1 MRVAIWLGILVCA
14 VAAQAQE
21 LPVRQ
26 VILYKHGVG
35 YFQRSGELPAG
46 QTARL
51 DFNASEMNDVLKSLT
66 ILERGG
72 GRISGLRYDSSE
84 PLEKKLAEYPF
95 RLGERQPL
103 SAVLDQLKGATIE
116 LRYGADTVR
125 GQILSARVIP
135 REENRPEAEQV
146 SLLLDSGEL
155 RNFDL
160 GSAASI
166 RLVDPTLQTQF
177 QAYLAALVS
186 SRSKDKR
193 SVYIDSTSTQAREL
207 IADYMIP
214 MPVWKSSYRLIWG
227 QGPDPMLEGWAII
240 DNTTGE
246 DWTGVRL
253 SLVSGRP
260 ISFISQL
267 YEPRYI
273 ARPTAELPGDAA
285 QRPVILGGA
294 IAEPM
299 PATLPG
305 LEERP
310 VLRERPLNARSL
322 SGMAAAQEMAKNMAA
337 DRFERDDLQSTV
349 AAQAAAQELGE
360 LFEYRFSNPVTV
372 RRNESAMLPF
382 LQQTLTAR
390 RLLIY
395 LDRGSVHAMNAA
407 ELTNST
413 GKTLDGGPITVY
425 DANAYAG
432 EALMETLK
440 AGDKRLISYGV
451 DLGTRVTTAFDSKA
465 DLVREVHLRRGVL
478 TTRMAAVE
486 TKTYTIRN
494 VDQEAKTLIIEH
506 PVRPQYKLVGLT
518 PKETTANS
526 YRFEV
531 ALAAGA
537 EVKFPVTEER
547 VYETSTGVAN
557 ITPDILVSYV
567 QNRSLSDAA
576 RTQLQQILDRKRQI
590 AAAQGEIERAEQEIR
605 NLIQDQERLRQNI
618 NSLNRVAG
626 QEQQVRAYSSQL
638 AAQESQ
644 LVALRDRM
652 AESQRR
658 KVTLENELNMLIERM
673 EF

>member
-1 MRVAIWLGILVCA
+1 MRTTIWLGILVCA
-14 VAAQAQE
+14 LGAQAQE

-35 YFQRSGELPAG
+35 YFQRSGQLEAG
-46 QTARL
+46 QAARL

-66 ILERGG
+66 IVERGG

-95 RLGERQPL
+95 RLAAGQPL
-103 SAVLDQLKGATIE
+103 SAVLDQLKGALIE
-116 LRYGADTVR
+116 LRYGAETVR
-125 GQILSARVIP
+125 GAILSGRVIP
-135 REENRPEAEQV
+135 RDERRPESEQLA
-146 SLLLDSGEL
+146 LLLDTGEL

-160 GSAASI
+160 GAAASI
-166 RLVDPTLQTQF
+166 RLLDPTLQTQF
-177 QAYLAALVS
+177 QSYLSALVS

-193 SVYIDSTSTQAREL
+193 SVYIDSTGTQARTL

-214 MPVWKSSYRLIWG
+214 MPLWKSSYRLIWG
-227 QGPDPMLEGWAII
+227 AGADPMLEGWAIV

-246 DWTGVRL
+246 DWSGVQL

-260 ISFISQL
+260 ISFISRL
-267 YEPRYI
+267 YEPRYVG
-273 ARPTAELPGDAA
+273 RPTAELPEDRA

-294 IAEPM
+294 IGGDM
-299 PATLPG
+299 PLPAAAPPEG
-305 LEERP
+305 LR
-310 VLRERPLNARSL
+310 AQRSAAGL
-322 SGMAAAQEMAKNMAA
+322 FAAQEMAKSLSL
-337 DRFERDDLQSTV
+337 DDKNEGNREDVTITV

-395 LDRGSVHAMNAA
+395 LDQGSVHPMNAA

-425 DANAYAG
+425 ESNAYAG

-451 DLGTRVTTAFDSKA
+451 DLGTRITTQFDAKR
-465 DLVREVHLRRGVL
+465 DLVREVHIRRGVL
-478 TTRMAAVE
+478 TTKTAAVE
-486 TKTYTIRN
+486 IKTFTIRN

-537 EVKFPVTEER
+537 EVKFAVTEER
-547 VYETSTGVAN
+547 VYETTTAVSS
-557 ITPDILVSYV
+557 ITPDVLVSFV
-567 QNRSLSDAA
+567 QNRSLSDTA
-576 RTQLQQILDRKRQI
+576 RAQLQQILDRKRQI
-590 AAAQGEIERAEQEIR
+590 ASAAGEIERAEQEIR
-605 NLIQDQERLRQNI
+605 SLIQDQERLRANI
-618 NSLNRVAG
+618 SSLNRVAG
-626 QEQQVRAYSSQL
+626 QEQQVQAYSRQL
-638 AAQESQ
+638 AGQETQ
-644 LVALRDRM
+644 LAALRDRL

-658 KVTLENELNMLIERM
+658 KVALETELNSLIERM

>member
-1 MRVAIWLGILVCA
+1 MRGRILLGILLCA
-14 VAAQAQE
+14 VGAQAQD

-35 YFQRSGELPAG
+35 YFQRSGQLNAG
-46 QTARL
+46 QSARL
-51 DFNASEMNDVLKSLT
+51 DFNATEMNDVLKSLT
-66 ILERGG
+66 IFERGG

-95 RLGERQPL
+95 RLGAGQPL
-103 SAVLDQLKGATIE
+103 SAVLDQLKGAQIE
-116 LRYGADTVR
+116 LRYGAETVR
-125 GQILSARVIP
+125 GAILGGRVIP
-135 REENRPEAEQV
+135 RQENRPENEQLT
-146 SLLLDSGEL
+146 LLLDSGEL

-160 GSAASI
+160 GAAASI
-166 RLVDPTLQTQF
+166 RLLDSTLQTQF
-177 QAYLAALVS
+177 QDYLAALVT

-193 SVYIDSTSTQAREL
+193 SVYIDSTGAQAREL
-207 IADYMIP
+207 FADYMIP
-214 MPVWKSSYRLIWG
+214 MPLWKSSYRLIWG
-227 QGPDPMLEGWAII
+227 ADADPMLEGWAII

-246 DWTGVRL
+246 DWTDVRL

-273 ARPTAELPGDAA
+273 ARPVAELPGDPA

-294 IAEPM
+294 IGEPV
-299 PATLPG
+299 PP
-305 LEERP
+305 
-310 VLRERPLNARSL
+310 
-322 SGMAAAQEMAKNMAA
+322 AAAPAELRAQRSRAGIAASEVMAKNMALA
-337 DRFERDDLQSTV
+337 DREEMTSTI

-360 LFEYRFSNPVTV
+360 LFEYRFGNPVTV

-395 LDRGSVHAMNAA
+395 LDQNSVHPMNAA

-425 DANAYAG
+425 ESSAYAG

-451 DLGTRVTTAFDSKA
+451 DLGTRVTTQFDSRS
-465 DLVREVHLRRGVL
+465 DIVREVHFRRGVL
-478 TTRMAAVE
+478 TAKTAAVE

-494 VDQEAKTLIIEH
+494 VDQEEKTLIIEH

-531 ALAAGA
+531 TLTAGA

-547 VYETSTGVAN
+547 VYDNRIQVSN
-557 ITPDILVSYV
+557 LTPDVLVSFV
-567 QNRSLSDAA
+567 QNRDLSDVA

-590 AAAQGEIERAEQEIR
+590 AAAAGEIERAEQEIR
-605 NLIQDQERLRQNI
+605 SLIEDQNRLRQNI

-626 QEQQVRAYSSQL
+626 QEQQVQAYSRQL
-638 AAQESQ
+638 AGQETQ
-644 LVALRDRM
+644 LAALRDRM

-658 KVTLENELNMLIERM
+658 MVTLEEALNSMIERM